1 MRKRPIYGR
10 SARSTSSKAVASKN
24 HQRQSN
30 YQMQNDNKSLDFV
43 YYSDSEDEAEGKNP
57 DGDKLPNPAQPPFRI
72 DSMSSS
78 GFSFIL
84 V

>member
-1 MRKRPIYGR
+1 
-10 SARSTSSKAVASKN
+10 
-24 HQRQSN
+24 
-30 YQMQNDNKSLDFV
+30 MQNDNKSLDFV

-78 GFSFIL
+78 GFSFTL